1 MRKGL
6 ENLPT
11 TNEGCGK
18 PRSNKGQERLKPPAM
33 FLFFPFGLVRKEL
46 ENHATASCS
55 IGRQRK
61 QTQQTHIPAA
71 AEEQFK
77 SDDSRSIARIL
88 PVDIFHTTAFQELLR
103 IVRIESV
110 VRKMGI
116 LLKVSMN

>member
-1 MRKGL
+1 
-6 ENLPT
+6 
-11 TNEGCGK
+11 
-18 PRSNKGQERLKPPAM
+18 M

-46 ENHATASCS
+46 ENIATASCS

-61 QTQQTHIPAA
+61 QTHIPPP

-88 PVDIFHTTAFQELLR
+88 PVDIFHTPFQELLR
-103 IVRIESV
+103 IVRIDSV
-110 VRKMGI
+110 LRKMGI